1 MRMPR
6 VRMPASN
13 VLNLHT
19 GSSALLALFLLS
31 VRPPDALPA
40 LPATLVLTG
49 ATIYPSPTEPPIRG
63 GVLVMEGGRVVAVGP
78 SGDVRAP
85 AGATT
90 VDCAGLF
97 ITSGFQNSHVHFSEA
112 KWDEA
117 ARKPAAQLAADLGQM
132 LLRYGFTTVVDT
144 GSLLANT
151 IALRTRVEAGEVD
164 GPRILTAGGPLYPE
178 NGIPYYLKGSLPAEV
193 IAVLN
198 TPRSPEEAAAVVE
211 RQLGAGAD
219 AVKLF
224 TGSWVERGRVLP
236 MAAPIARTAADVAHR
251 RGKLVFAHASNLA
264 GLEAALEARVDVLA
278 HALDDDRGWNES
290 HVARMKAVGMA
301 MIPTLKLFGGQPYT
315 KYIQEEV
322 GTYARAGGSILF
334 GTDVGY
340 LTDYDPS
347 DEYALLAGAGLD
359 WRAILASL
367 TTAPAERWREG
378 ARRGRIAAGMDADV
392 VVLAGDPAIDG
403 KAFADVR
410 YAVRAGRLVY
420 RRPH

>member
-1 MRMPR
+1 
-6 VRMPASN
+6 
-13 VLNLHT
+13 
-19 GSSALLALFLLS
+19 
-31 VRPPDALPA
+31 
-40 LPATLVLTG
+40 
-49 ATIYPSPTEPPIRG
+49 
-63 GVLVMEGGRVVAVGP
+63 
-78 SGDVRAP
+78 
-85 AGATT
+85 
-90 VDCAGLF
+90 
-97 ITSGFQNSHVHFSEA
+97 
-112 KWDEA
+112 
-117 ARKPAAQLAADLGQM
+117 
-132 LLRYGFTTVVDT
+132 
-144 GSLLANT
+144 
-151 IALRTRVEAGEVD
+151 
-164 GPRILTAGGPLYPE
+164 
-178 NGIPYYLKGSLPAEV
+178 
-193 IAVLN
+193 
-198 TPRSPEEAAAVVE
+198 
-211 RQLGAGAD
+211 
-219 AVKLF
+219 
-224 TGSWVERGRVLP
+224 
-236 MAAPIARTAADVAHR
+236 
-251 RGKLVFAHASNLA
+251 
-264 GLEAALEARVDVLA
+264 
-278 HALDDDRGWNES
+278 
-290 HVARMKAVGMA
+290 MKAVGMA